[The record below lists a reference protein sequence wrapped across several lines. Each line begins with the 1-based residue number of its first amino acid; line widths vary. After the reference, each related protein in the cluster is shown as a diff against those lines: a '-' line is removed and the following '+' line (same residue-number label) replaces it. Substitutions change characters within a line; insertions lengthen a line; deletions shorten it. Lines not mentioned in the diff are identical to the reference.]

1 MSALEIATDLYR
13 TLWTA
18 TDAKKEDK
26 ILNGRSKR
34 DCASVH
40 LIMIVCKMKML
51 SDNRDKIES
60 IPVSLRVLGFE

>member
-13 TLWTA
+13 TLWT
-18 TDAKKEDK
+18 TIAKKEDK
-26 ILNGRSKR
+26 ILNGRSR
-34 DCASVH
+34 RESSMH

-60 IPVSLRVLGFE
+60 IPVSLCVLGFE

>member
-18 TDAKKEDK
+18 TAKKENK
-26 ILNGRSKR
+26 ILNGRSR
-34 DCASVH
+34 RESSVH
-40 LIMIVCKMKML
+40 SIMIVCKMKIL
-51 SDNRDKIES
+51 SANRNKIES

>member
-18 TDAKKEDK
+18 TAKKEDK

-34 DCASVH
+34 DSSVH
-40 LIMIVCKMKML
+40 LIMI
-51 SDNRDKIES
+51 
-60 IPVSLRVLGFE
+60 

>member
-18 TDAKKEDK
+18 TAKKEDK

-34 DCASVH
+34 DSSVH
-40 LIMIVCKMKML
+40 LIMIMGKMKML

>member
-13 TLWTA
+13 TTM
-18 TDAKKEDK
+18 DCDCKERDK
-26 ILNGRSKR
+26 ILNGRSR
-34 DCASVH
+34 RESSMH

>member
-1 MSALEIATDLYR
+1 MSASEIARDLYR

-18 TDAKKEDK
+18 TAKKENK
-26 ILNGRSKR
+26 ILNGRSR
-34 DCASVH
+34 RESSMH
-40 LIMIVCKMKML
+40 LIMIVCKMKIL

>member
-1 MSALEIATDLYR
+1 MSALEIATDLHR
-13 TLWTA
+13 TLRTA
-18 TDAKKEDK
+18 SAKKEDK
-26 ILNGRSKR
+26 ILNGRSR
-34 DCASVH
+34 RESSMH